1 MRNILCSITLTLLLG
16 ACGNSVEDKY
26 IASCM
31 IGLGSSSSD
40 AEKLCSCT
48 YDKLESKFGEEKL
61 EEWAKQITPS
71 NQKDANDFAEVGLHA
86 AAQCAREMGFG
97 K

>member
-1 MRNILCSITLTLLLG
+1 MKNILCSSILALLLT

-40 AEKLCSCT
+40 AEELCSCT

-71 NQKDANDFAEVGLHA
+71 NQKDADNFTEAGLHA
-86 AAQCAREMGFG
+86 ATQCAREMGFG